1 MTIKQAFARKRSQ
14 SWLGVLII
22 CATLVTAFAVLALPT
37 AAASISS
44 SVNETITTTQAAS
57 GPSIQLFEANLSGA
71 SEVPAVDTMASGRA
85 VLAVSADGS
94 MLHYRVMLHDITGV
108 TAAHIHEGAA
118 GSNGSSVI
126 TLFDGTG
133 TFDESNPVSGS
144 AALTAEQLAALQAGN
159 YYINVHTEA
168 NVPGEVRGQISSYT
182 PPSSFNALLT
192 ASEEVHEV
200 SSDAVGVARLGLAGN
215 TLTYTVEVSN
225 IMSITAAHIHMGA
238 AGANGGS
245 VFTLFNGEGSFDA
258 DNPVSGT
265 ATLTETHLVDLL
277 TSHYYI
283 NVHTED
289 NPPGEI
295 RGQIGGARVF
305 NTSLSGANEVPVAVE
320 TSASGEAI
328 VAVNAA
334 ADMVYY
340 RVMVS
345 NIMSVTRAH
354 IHNAPA
360 GSNGSSII
368 TLFDAA
374 DADSGTFDAD
384 NPATG
389 SSAIT
394 TAQLFD
400 LLSGNHYINV
410 HTEAHGSG
418 EIRGQLARY
427 TPPTEFDTTLSGAN
441 EVEPPVETSAG
452 GSGHFEL
459 DANLPRLHYQVSV
472 SDIMNVTAAHIHA
485 AAAGSNGPSVFTL
498 YNSTRANA
506 LSTFD
511 PANPV
516 GGAFALNAENLVD
529 LLTNHYYVNVH
540 TEANPSGEVRG
551 QIGSETSPTAVTVS
565 ALNAGSTS
573 GSLIFALAA
582 LGFTL
587 LGGAFLLKRRR

>member
-1 MTIKQAFARKRSQ
+1 MTIKQGFASKRSH
-14 SWLGVLII
+14 SWLGLLII
-22 CATLVTAFAVLALPT
+22 CATLVTAFAVLALPA
-37 AAASISS
+37 AAASISTS
-44 SVNETITTTQAAS
+44 ANDTITTTQAAS
-57 GPSIQLFEANLSGA
+57 AGTIQLFEANLSGA
-71 SEVPAVDTMASGRA
+71 SEVPPVNTNASGRA
-85 VLAVSADGS
+85 VLAVSADGTT
-94 MLHYRVMLHDITGV
+94 LHYRVMLHDITGV

-118 GSNGSSVI
+118 GSNGSSVF

-144 AALTAEQLAALQAGN
+144 TALTAEQLAVLQAGN
-159 YYINVHTEA
+159 YYINVHTTA
-168 NVPGEVRGQISSYT
+168 NAPGEVRGQISSYT
-182 PPSSFNALLT
+182 APSAFNALLT
-192 ASEEVHEV
+192 GSEEVPAV
-200 SSDAVGVARLGLAGN
+200 TTDAAGVARFGLAGN
-215 TLTYTVEVSN
+215 TLTYTVDVSN
-225 IMSITAAHIHMGA
+225 IMSITAAHIHMAA

-245 VFTLFNGEGSFDA
+245 VFTLFDGTGTFDA
-258 DNPVSGT
+258 DHPVSGSE
-265 ATLTETHLVDLL
+265 TLTAENLVDLL
-277 TSHYYI
+277 TSHYYV
-283 NVHTED
+283 NVHTATHG
-289 NPPGEI
+289 PGEI

-305 NTSLSGANEVPVAVE
+305 KTMLSGANEVPAVD

-345 NIMSVTRAH
+345 NIMSITAAH

-368 TLFDAA
+368 TLFDGN
-374 DADSGTFDAD
+374 GTFDAD
-384 NPATG
+384 HPATG
-389 SSAIT
+389 SDAIS
-394 TAQLFD
+394 TAQLLE

-410 HTEAHGSG
+410 HTAAHGPG

-441 EVEPPVETSAG
+441 EVPAVETSAG

-459 DANLPRLHYQVSV
+459 DANMPRLHYKVSLT
-472 SDIMNVTAAHIHA
+472 DIMSVTKAHIHMA
-485 AAAGSNGPSVFTL
+485 PAGSNGSSVFTL
-498 YNSTRANA
+498 FDGTG
-506 LSTFD
+506 TFD
-511 PANPV
+511 ADNPV

-540 TEANPSGEVRG
+540 TTANAPGEVRG
-551 QIGSETSPTAVTVS
+551 QIGSSADPTAVTIG
-565 ALNAGSTS
+565 ALNADSSS
-573 GSLIFALAA
+573 GNLMLTLAA